1 MTRVRDELAL
11 ALQVA
16 HEGRDEAA
24 REARDERDVEQH
36 AEEADEDGKAHAVPD
51 HLHLARTVHDD
62 DEGAAPLKL
71 RDEIGVV
78 GAIGFVVAAQADAM
92 SETRRQCLGFLVGDG
107 GDVARIRRKECTI
120 LTEFRPV
127 VARLKGKLRRI
138 VEALVDN
145 ALFGQLAVVARDVG
159 EHRLD
164 AASLVVETR
173 EVQGGEH
180 DEDDE
185 DDGSRA

>member
-1 MTRVRDELAL
+1 
-11 ALQVA
+11 
-16 HEGRDEAA
+16 
-24 REARDERDVEQH
+24 
-36 AEEADEDGKAHAVPD
+36 
-51 HLHLARTVHDD
+51 
-62 DEGAAPLKL
+62 
-71 RDEIGVV
+71 
-78 GAIGFVVAAQADAM
+78 M

-107 GDVARIRRKECTI
+107 GDVAHIRRKECTI